1 MLTRSSNSWL
11 VSWSQSS
18 GNSHQEGKII
28 KREEESRTQK
38 GKEKKQEVDEEQQ
51 ARNEIRHLE
60 SNHRN
65 R

>member
-18 GNSHQEGKII
+18 GNSHQEGKVI
-28 KREEESRTQK
+28 KRKEESRTQK
-38 GKEKKQEVDEEQQ
+38 GKEKKQVDEEQQ
-51 ARNEIRHLE
+51 ARNEIIHLE